1 MRRRWHPNDLIL
13 SALVALAAV
22 VFALAALGWLRR

>member
-1 MRRRWHPNDLIL
+1 MRHWHPSDLIL
-13 SALVALAAV
+13 SALVTLAAV